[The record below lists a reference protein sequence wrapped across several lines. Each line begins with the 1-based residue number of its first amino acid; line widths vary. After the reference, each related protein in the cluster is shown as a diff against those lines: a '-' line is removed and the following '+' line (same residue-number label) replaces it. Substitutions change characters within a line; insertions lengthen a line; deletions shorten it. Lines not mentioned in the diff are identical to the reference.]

1 VPGGDFVDEQ
11 DAVPEVVGVEQRGC
25 QGVATAVTLT
35 DLGVEEDAHPSS
47 QPAGLNSIGRVSNER
62 SPGV

>member
-1 VPGGDFVDEQ
+1 
-11 DAVPEVVGVEQRGC
+11 
-25 QGVATAVTLT
+25 VTLT